1 MRRRPNV
8 SGRTPDDGS
17 AKAGDW
23 CSGVRDSSVRSAQPS
38 QRHKYL
44 HNSHQLL
51 SPQVRGARRR
61 NPPPQQLTA
70 SQKLVRK
77 QDSPH
82 QTCYACGRTGGA
94 GECVLLWQLGQLE
107 QKETRV

>member
-1 MRRRPNV
+1 MTALLKQATGVLV
-8 SGRTPDDGS
+8 SGTHPS
-17 AKAGDW
+17 A
-23 CSGVRDSSVRSAQPS
+23 AQPS

-77 QDSPH
+77 QDSLH
-82 QTCYACGRTGGA
+82 QTCYACGGRGG
-94 GECVLLWQLGQLE
+94 
-107 QKETRV
+107 R